1 MGERG
6 KPKRVKSFRM
16 EAELEEWAEV
26 YAARRGSSFSAVL
39 NAAVREFR
47 VLAER
52 GVPVLP
58 SAPVGKLRGAAPVS
72 SPRVVPASVSVPPA
86 PAVRQGLP
94 VKSNRTVGAG
104 AEALREVLG
113 ENRRPLV
120 EVVAERLGANELR
133 AVRHIQLGNVKV
145 GGESCRDPGLLVDP
159 SAVRV

>member
-1 MGERG
+1 MAERG
-6 KPKRVKSFRM
+6 EPKRVKSFRM

-72 SPRVVPASVSVPPA
+72 SPRVVPASVCVPPA
-86 PAVRQGLP
+86 PAVR
-94 VKSNRTVGAG
+94 SEVGVPEAVRALI
-104 AEALREVLG
+104 AENPKL
-113 ENRRPLV
+113 RPLV